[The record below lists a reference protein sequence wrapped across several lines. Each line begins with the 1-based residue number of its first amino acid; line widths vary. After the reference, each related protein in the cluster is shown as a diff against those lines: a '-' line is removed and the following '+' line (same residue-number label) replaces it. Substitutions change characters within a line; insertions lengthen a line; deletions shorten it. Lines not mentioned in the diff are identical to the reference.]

1 MQVRVALFSYFR
13 DGRFAEGDVALPA
26 GAAVADL
33 LAHLRIVPQEVGV
46 LFVNGRSG
54 TFKDRLDAGDR
65 VTVIPMIGGG

>member
-13 DGRFAEGDVALPA
+13 DGRFAEGEVELPA
-26 GAAVADL
+26 AAAVADL
-33 LAHLRIVPQEVGV
+33 LAHLGIVPQEVGV

-54 TFKDRLDAGDR
+54 TLKDRLRAGDR